1 MNDILSQLL
10 GNYLIWN
17 PIKNE
22 STKYNVE
29 TDEGYQNAIEL
40 LANARKL
47 YDESPA
53 KEFFDSL
60 LEGSFVEFLDG
71 MYSNVVKAH
80 EAAVKEREAE
90 AAKTDFD
97 RLSEVDKQNVTTA
110 VDTYLEKYENASE
123 ETKTLAKDILK
134 DYTAWVIRTTRKPS
148 KDELSK
154 DTPYDSKCASLG
166 WN

>member
-1 MNDILSQLL
+1 MNDILSQLMA
-10 GNYLIWN
+10 NYLVWN
-17 PIKNE
+17 PIANE
-22 STKYNVE
+22 SPKYNVATE
-29 TDEGYQNAIEL
+29 EGYQNAVEL
-40 LANARKL
+40 IAQARKT
-47 YDESPA
+47 YDESPT

-60 LEGSFVEFLDG
+60 LEGSFVEFLDNLYKG
-71 MYSNVVKAH
+71 VVKAH

-148 KDELSK
+148 KEELSK
-154 DTPYDSKCASLG
+154 DTPYDLKSVGLG
-166 WN
+166 W